1 MKSVVA
7 AGFTFANMAP
17 AEIVLS
23 RHVEYLRADTKL
35 KAFFGGSGADGRK
48 IRHVPLG
55 NNLEIG
61 NLPMLF
67 AMIPTSD
74 RQPAPGF
81 MSELVTVRDVMR
93 FQTSTPTGD
102 EPLYEPGIWSIVS
115 CLIGVVT
122 GPGARQLNYDTVG
135 SGTVGLCSHVN
146 LVQVGIIPLKEV
158 ESGSGANVFDVV
170 VDFEY
175 KLAVSVGADPRLWPL
190 YVLGE

>member
-1 MKSVVA
+1 VKSVLA

-61 NLPMLF
+61 GLPMLF

-74 RQPAPGF
+74 RQPAPGAF
-81 MSELVTVRDVMR
+81 TENITVRDVMR

-102 EPLYEPGIWSIVS
+102 EPLYEPGIWSVVN

-122 GPGARQLNYDTVG
+122 APGARQLNYTTV
-135 SGTVGLCSHVN
+135 SHGTAQLCTRVD
-146 LVQVGIIPLKEV
+146 LVQVNVIPLD
-158 ESGSGANVFDVV
+158 SPQPGPGANVFDVIC
-170 VDFEY
+170 DFQY
-175 KLAVSVGADPRLWPL
+175 KSVVSVGADPRLWPL
-190 YVLGE
+190 HVLGE

>member
-7 AGFTFANMAP
+7 AGFDFSNMAP

-23 RHVEYLRADTKL
+23 KHVEYLRADTKL

-74 RQPAPGF
+74 RQPAPGVF
-81 MSELVTVRDVMR
+81 TENITVRDVMR

-102 EPLYEPGIWSIVS
+102 EPLYEPGIWSVVN

-122 GPGARQLNYDTVG
+122 GPNARQLNYTTVSHG
-135 SGTVGLCSHVN
+135 IAQLCSRVD
-146 LVQVGIIPLKEV
+146 LVAVQVIPLDAV
-158 ESGSGANVFDVV
+158 QPGSGANVFDVA
-170 VDFEY
+170 VDFQY
-175 KLAVSVGADPRLWPL
+175 KSIVSVGNDPRLWPL
-190 YVLGE
+190 EVLGE